1 MANGPSIAKAYVQII
16 PSAQGIQGS
25 LTNLLGGEA
34 DVAGKNAGGKFSAA
48 MGGALKYGSIAL
60 AAAGASMLAFG
71 KDAVQAG
78 MSFDS
83 SMSQVAATMGTTV
96 DQIGELRELAL
107 EMGSTTAFSA
117 SEAADALNYM
127 ALAGY
132 DADTSMTMLPNVLNL
147 AAAGGMDLALASDM
161 ITDSQ
166 SALGLSLEET
176 SVLVDQMAQAASKSN
191 TSVSQL
197 GEAILTVGGTASY
210 MYGGTEELAT
220 VLGVLADNGIKGSE
234 GGTHLRNMLLSL
246 SAPTDKAQA
255 TLKQLGVEIFDAE
268 GNMRSFAEIFPELN
282 AAMAGMTDQQK
293 LDAFSTI
300 FNSRDIASATALLNT
315 STERWEELGGA
326 IADAGGAAQQMADTQ
341 LDNLS
346 GDITIFK
353 SALEGTEIA
362 ISDGLTPSL
371 REFVQFGTEGL
382 SSLTEAINGG
392 GGLTAAAESIGT
404 FLAEGITKVVSA
416 LPSILEAGGALL
428 TGLLQGFQAN
438 IPQIADG
445 AVQAVA
451 ALVGFLIQNLPM
463 IIDAGL
469 QMIPALITGI
479 SSALPELISYLPEII
494 ATISITL
501 IDNLPVIIDAGMQLL
516 IAVQQGF
523 IQALPKMIGYVP
535 QIVSSLFRAL
545 VSGVGQ
551 MISGG
556 AQLLIGVMQGLRAE
570 LRGIASIGMDVVRGI
585 WQGISNGLGW
595 IKSMITGWV
604 GNVKN
609 FLKSLFGINSPSTWA
624 RDMLG
629 VNIARGIGVG
639 FEDEMVAV
647 ERSMEDAM
655 PDLSGSVQFEART
668 VPVRAAVFSDNAE
681 RGGFSAESESAILA
695 ELRATREAIQNMGI
709 YLDDGTLVGRVNQ
722 GLGMIRAGEIRRKL

>member
-1 MANGPSIAKAYVQII
+1 MAGGGTNLAKAYVQII
-16 PSAQGIQGS
+16 PSADGIKGNLES
-25 LTNLLGGEA
+25 LLGGEGDA
-34 DVAGKNAGGKFSAA
+34 AGKSAGGKFSSAFGA
-48 MGGALKYGSIAL
+48 ALKIGAAAL
-60 AAAGASMLAFG
+60 SAAAAGVGAMVSAAVSSYADYEQLVGGIETLFSSLDGTVSAAPQVLAN
-71 KDAVQAG
+71 AENAYRTAG
-78 MSFDS
+78 LSVNEYMETVTSFSAALVSSLDGDYAEAARISDMAITDMSDN
-83 SMSQVAATMGTTV
+83 ANKMGTSMESIQMAYQGFAKQNYTML
-96 DQIGELRELAL
+96 DNLKLGYGGTKSEMERLLADAESITGIHYDINNL
-107 EMGSTTAFSA
+107 NDVYEAIHVIQGEMGITGTTAE
-117 SEAADALNYM
+117 EAASTISGSL
-127 ALAGY
+127 
-132 DADTSMTMLPNVLNL
+132 SMTKAAWANLMTGIADSNADLSVLIDNL
-147 AAAGGMDLALASDM
+147 VSSAGALASNIM
-161 ITDSQ
+161 P
-166 SALGLSLEET
+166 
-176 SVLVDQMAQAASKSN
+176 V
-191 TSVSQL
+191 VSQAL
-197 GEAILTVGGTASY
+197 QGVGDLVVQLAPIIAAQLPALITSLLPGLLSAGEA
-210 MYGGTEELAT
+210 
-220 VLGVLADNGIKGSE
+220 
-234 GGTHLRNMLLSL
+234 LL
-246 SAPTDKAQA
+246 
-255 TLKQLGVEIFDAE
+255 E
-268 GNMRSFAEIFPELN
+268 
-282 AAMAGMTDQQK
+282 
-293 LDAFSTI
+293 
-300 FNSRDIASATALLNT
+300 
-315 STERWEELGGA
+315 
-326 IADAGGAAQQMADTQ
+326 
-341 LDNLS
+341 
-346 GDITIFK
+346 
-353 SALEGTEIA
+353 
-362 ISDGLTPSL
+362 
-371 REFVQFGTEGL
+371 
-382 SSLTEAINGG
+382 
-392 GGLTAAAESIGT
+392 
-404 FLAEGITKVVSA
+404 
-416 LPSILEAGGALL
+416 
-428 TGLLQGFQAN
+428 GLLQGIVTA
-438 IPQIADG
+438 IPAL
-445 AVQAVA
+445 APAAASVLVQLA
-451 ALVGFLIQNLPM
+451 GFLTQNLPM

-551 MISGG
+551 MVSGG
-556 AQLLIGVMQGLRAE
+556 AQLMSGVMQGLRAE

-647 ERSMEDAM
+647 ERSMEVAM

-668 VPVRAAVFSDNAE
+668 APVRAAVFSDNAE

>member
-1 MANGPSIAKAYVQII
+1 MAGGGTNLAKAYVQII
-16 PSAQGIQGS
+16 PSADGIKGNLES
-25 LTNLLGGEA
+25 LLGGEGDA
-34 DVAGKNAGGKFSAA
+34 AGKSAGGKFSSAFGA
-48 MGGALKYGSIAL
+48 ALKIGAAAL
-60 AAAGASMLAFG
+60 SAAAAGVGAMVSAAVSSYADYEQLVGGIETLFSSLDGTVSAAPQVLAN
-71 KDAVQAG
+71 AENAYRTAG
-78 MSFDS
+78 LSVNEYMETVTSFSAALVSSLDGDYAEAARISDMAITDMSDN
-83 SMSQVAATMGTTV
+83 ANKMGTSMESIQMAYQGFAKQNYTML
-96 DQIGELRELAL
+96 DNLKLGYGGTKSEMERLLADAEAITGIHYDINNL
-107 EMGSTTAFSA
+107 NDVYEAIHVIQGEMGITGTTAE
-117 SEAADALNYM
+117 EAASTISGSL
-127 ALAGY
+127 
-132 DADTSMTMLPNVLNL
+132 SMTKAAWANLMTGIADSNADLSVLIDNL
-147 AAAGGMDLALASDM
+147 VSSAGALASNIM
-161 ITDSQ
+161 PVVSQ
-166 SALGLSLEET
+166 ALQGVGDLVVQLAPIIAAQLPALIT
-176 SVLVDQMAQAASKSN
+176 SVLPGLLSA
-191 TSVSQL
+191 
-197 GEAILTVGGTASY
+197 GEA
-210 MYGGTEELAT
+210 
-220 VLGVLADNGIKGSE
+220 
-234 GGTHLRNMLLSL
+234 LL
-246 SAPTDKAQA
+246 
-255 TLKQLGVEIFDAE
+255 E
-268 GNMRSFAEIFPELN
+268 
-282 AAMAGMTDQQK
+282 
-293 LDAFSTI
+293 
-300 FNSRDIASATALLNT
+300 
-315 STERWEELGGA
+315 
-326 IADAGGAAQQMADTQ
+326 
-341 LDNLS
+341 
-346 GDITIFK
+346 
-353 SALEGTEIA
+353 
-362 ISDGLTPSL
+362 
-371 REFVQFGTEGL
+371 
-382 SSLTEAINGG
+382 
-392 GGLTAAAESIGT
+392 
-404 FLAEGITKVVSA
+404 
-416 LPSILEAGGALL
+416 
-428 TGLLQGFQAN
+428 GLLQGIVTA
-438 IPQIADG
+438 IPAL
-445 AVQAVA
+445 APAAASVLVQLA
-451 ALVGFLIQNLPM
+451 GFLIQNLQM

-551 MISGG
+551 MVSGG
-556 AQLLIGVMQGLRAE
+556 AQLMSGVMQGLRAE

-668 VPVRAAVFSDNAE
+668 APVRAAVFSDNAE

-722 GLGMIRAGEIRRKL
+722 GLGMIRAGETRRKL

>member
-1 MANGPSIAKAYVQII
+1 MAGGGTNLAKAYVQII
-16 PSAQGIQGS
+16 PSADGIKGNLES
-25 LTNLLGGEA
+25 LLGGEGDA
-34 DVAGKNAGGKFSAA
+34 AGKSAGGKFSSAFGA
-48 MGGALKYGSIAL
+48 ALKIGAAAL
-60 AAAGASMLAFG
+60 SAAAAGVGAMVSAAVSSYADYEQLVGGIETLFSSLDGTVSAAPQVLAN
-71 KDAVQAG
+71 AENAYRTAG
-78 MSFDS
+78 LSVNEYMETVTSFSAALVSSLDGDYAEAARISDIAITDMSDN
-83 SMSQVAATMGTTV
+83 ANKMGTSMESIQMAYQGFAKQNYTML
-96 DQIGELRELAL
+96 DNLKLGYGGTKSEMERLLADAEAITGIHYDINNL
-107 EMGSTTAFSA
+107 NDVYEAIHVIQGEMGITGTTAE
-117 SEAADALNYM
+117 EAASTISGSL
-127 ALAGY
+127 
-132 DADTSMTMLPNVLNL
+132 SMTKAAWANL
-147 AAAGGMDLALASDM
+147 MTGIADSNADLSGLIDNLVSSAGALASNIM
-161 ITDSQ
+161 PVVSQ
-166 SALGLSLEET
+166 ALQGGGDLVVQLAPIIAAQLPALIT
-176 SVLVDQMAQAASKSN
+176 SVLPGLLSA
-191 TSVSQL
+191 
-197 GEAILTVGGTASY
+197 GEA
-210 MYGGTEELAT
+210 
-220 VLGVLADNGIKGSE
+220 
-234 GGTHLRNMLLSL
+234 LL
-246 SAPTDKAQA
+246 
-255 TLKQLGVEIFDAE
+255 E
-268 GNMRSFAEIFPELN
+268 
-282 AAMAGMTDQQK
+282 
-293 LDAFSTI
+293 
-300 FNSRDIASATALLNT
+300 
-315 STERWEELGGA
+315 
-326 IADAGGAAQQMADTQ
+326 
-341 LDNLS
+341 
-346 GDITIFK
+346 
-353 SALEGTEIA
+353 
-362 ISDGLTPSL
+362 
-371 REFVQFGTEGL
+371 
-382 SSLTEAINGG
+382 
-392 GGLTAAAESIGT
+392 
-404 FLAEGITKVVSA
+404 
-416 LPSILEAGGALL
+416 
-428 TGLLQGFQAN
+428 GLLQGIVTA
-438 IPQIADG
+438 IPAL
-445 AVQAVA
+445 APAAASVLVQLA
-451 ALVGFLIQNLPM
+451 GFLIQNLPM
-463 IIDAGL
+463 IIDAGP

-551 MISGG
+551 MVSGG
-556 AQLLIGVMQGLRAE
+556 AQLMSGAMQGLRAE

-609 FLKSLFGINSPSTWA
+609 FLKSLFGINSPSAWA

-722 GLGMIRAGEIRRKL
+722 GLGMIRAGETRRKL

>member
-1 MANGPSIAKAYVQII
+1 MAGGGTNLAKAYVQII
-16 PSAQGIQGS
+16 PSADGIKGNLES
-25 LTNLLGGEA
+25 LLGGEGDA
-34 DVAGKNAGGKFSAA
+34 AGKSAGGKFSSAFGA
-48 MGGALKYGSIAL
+48 ALKIGAAAL
-60 AAAGASMLAFG
+60 SAAAAGVGAMVSAAVSSYADYEQLVGGIETLFSSLDGTVSAAPQVLAN
-71 KDAVQAG
+71 AENAYRTAG
-78 MSFDS
+78 LSVNEYMETVTSFSAALVSSLDGDYAEAARISDMAITDMSDN
-83 SMSQVAATMGTTV
+83 ANKMGTSMESIQMAYQGFAKQNYTML
-96 DQIGELRELAL
+96 DNLKLGYGGTKSEMERLLADAEAITGIHYDINNL
-107 EMGSTTAFSA
+107 NDVYEAIHVIQGEMGITGTTAE
-117 SEAADALNYM
+117 EAASTISGSL
-127 ALAGY
+127 
-132 DADTSMTMLPNVLNL
+132 SMTKAAWANL
-147 AAAGGMDLALASDM
+147 MTGIADSNADLSGLIDNLVSSAGALASNIM
-161 ITDSQ
+161 PVVSQ
-166 SALGLSLEET
+166 ALQGVGDLVVQLAPIIAAQLPALIT
-176 SVLVDQMAQAASKSN
+176 SVLPGLLSA
-191 TSVSQL
+191 
-197 GEAILTVGGTASY
+197 GEA
-210 MYGGTEELAT
+210 
-220 VLGVLADNGIKGSE
+220 
-234 GGTHLRNMLLSL
+234 LL
-246 SAPTDKAQA
+246 
-255 TLKQLGVEIFDAE
+255 E
-268 GNMRSFAEIFPELN
+268 
-282 AAMAGMTDQQK
+282 
-293 LDAFSTI
+293 
-300 FNSRDIASATALLNT
+300 
-315 STERWEELGGA
+315 
-326 IADAGGAAQQMADTQ
+326 
-341 LDNLS
+341 
-346 GDITIFK
+346 
-353 SALEGTEIA
+353 
-362 ISDGLTPSL
+362 
-371 REFVQFGTEGL
+371 
-382 SSLTEAINGG
+382 
-392 GGLTAAAESIGT
+392 
-404 FLAEGITKVVSA
+404 
-416 LPSILEAGGALL
+416 
-428 TGLLQGFQAN
+428 GLLQGVVTA
-438 IPQIADG
+438 IPAL
-445 AVQAVA
+445 APAAASVLVQLA
-451 ALVGFLIQNLPM
+451 GFLIQNLPM

-556 AQLLIGVMQGLRAE
+556 AQLLSGVMQGLRAE

-639 FEDEMVAV
+639 FEGEMVAV
-647 ERSMEDAM
+647 ERSMEGAM

-668 VPVRAAVFSDNAE
+668 APVRAAVFSDNAE

>member
-1 MANGPSIAKAYVQII
+1 MAGGGTNLAKAYVQII
-16 PSAQGIQGS
+16 PSADGIKGNLES
-25 LTNLLGGEA
+25 LLGGEGDA
-34 DVAGKNAGGKFSAA
+34 AGKSAGGKFSSAFGA
-48 MGGALKYGSIAL
+48 ALKIGAAAL
-60 AAAGASMLAFG
+60 SAAAAGVGAMVSAAVSSYADYEQLVGGIETLFSSLDGTVSAAPQVLAN
-71 KDAVQAG
+71 AENAYRTAG
-78 MSFDS
+78 LSVNEYMETVTSFSAALVSSLDGDYAEAARISDMAITDMSDN
-83 SMSQVAATMGTTV
+83 ANKMGTSMESIQMAYQGFAKQNYTML
-96 DQIGELRELAL
+96 DNLKLGYGGTKSEMERLLADAEAITGIHYDINNL
-107 EMGSTTAFSA
+107 NDVYEAIHVIQGEMGITGTTAE
-117 SEAADALNYM
+117 EAASTISGSL
-127 ALAGY
+127 
-132 DADTSMTMLPNVLNL
+132 SMTKAAWANL
-147 AAAGGMDLALASDM
+147 MTGIADSNADLSGLIDNLVSSAGALASNIM
-161 ITDSQ
+161 PVVSQ
-166 SALGLSLEET
+166 AMQGVGDLVVQLAPIIAAQLPALIT
-176 SVLVDQMAQAASKSN
+176 SVLPGLLSA
-191 TSVSQL
+191 
-197 GEAILTVGGTASY
+197 GEA
-210 MYGGTEELAT
+210 
-220 VLGVLADNGIKGSE
+220 
-234 GGTHLRNMLLSL
+234 LL
-246 SAPTDKAQA
+246 
-255 TLKQLGVEIFDAE
+255 E
-268 GNMRSFAEIFPELN
+268 
-282 AAMAGMTDQQK
+282 
-293 LDAFSTI
+293 
-300 FNSRDIASATALLNT
+300 
-315 STERWEELGGA
+315 
-326 IADAGGAAQQMADTQ
+326 
-341 LDNLS
+341 
-346 GDITIFK
+346 
-353 SALEGTEIA
+353 
-362 ISDGLTPSL
+362 
-371 REFVQFGTEGL
+371 
-382 SSLTEAINGG
+382 
-392 GGLTAAAESIGT
+392 
-404 FLAEGITKVVSA
+404 
-416 LPSILEAGGALL
+416 
-428 TGLLQGFQAN
+428 GLLQGIVTA
-438 IPQIADG
+438 IPAL
-445 AVQAVA
+445 APAAASVLVQLA
-451 ALVGFLIQNLPM
+451 GFLIQNLPM

-556 AQLLIGVMQGLRAE
+556 AQLLSGVMQGLRAE

-647 ERSMEDAM
+647 ERSMEGAM

-668 VPVRAAVFSDNAE
+668 APVRAAVFSDNAE

-722 GLGMIRAGEIRRKL
+722 GLGMIRAGETRRKL